1 MASNDIEMNCC
12 PDKPMK
18 KKCALCYNRYFRIY
32 YRKKAE
38 IKASKLKTRGM
49 VNASRSKY
57 ALFLCSE
64 CIDKSKKTLCKK
76 CKLEYARV

>member
-12 PDKPMK
+12 PDKSMN
-18 KKCALCYNRYFRIY
+18 KKCKLCYNRYFRIY
-32 YRKKAE
+32 NRKIAE

-49 VNASRSKY
+49 VNSSRSKY

-64 CIDKSKKTLCKK
+64 CIDKSKKNI
-76 CKLEYARV
+76 V